1 MFAPISIETLRA
13 LKDHVLVTDMNFG
26 QRRLSSGLY
35 LLDDDGR
42 GAGIRPRWAKIYA
55 IGPQQEDVAVGQ
67 WILVKHGRWTRGVV
81 IEDETGEHTL
91 RRVDSNDIL
100 LVQDEEPS
108 DDSLS
113 TSTEIDSKNRW

>member
-13 LKDHVLVTDMNFG
+13 LKDHVLVTNMNFG
-26 QRRLSSGLY
+26 QRQLSSGLY

-55 IGPQQEDVAVGQ
+55 VGAEQSDVVAGQ

-81 IEDETGEHTL
+81 IEDSNGEHTL
-91 RRVDSNDIL
+91 RRVDANDIL
-100 LVQDEEPS
+100 LVQDEDPT

-113 TSTEIDSKNRW
+113 TSAEIDSKTRW